1 MGEVTITAMEYREL
15 VLKAYKYD
23 KLRKICVDGSFASTE
38 ESFIYEITEEEAKA
52 IEERRRERYG
62 DLQD

>member
-23 KLRKICVDGSFASTE
+23 KLRENCIAGKYATTE
-38 ESFIYEITEEEAKA
+38 EDILFDITDAEKKEMK
-52 IEERRRERYG
+52 ERS
-62 DLQD
+62 DN